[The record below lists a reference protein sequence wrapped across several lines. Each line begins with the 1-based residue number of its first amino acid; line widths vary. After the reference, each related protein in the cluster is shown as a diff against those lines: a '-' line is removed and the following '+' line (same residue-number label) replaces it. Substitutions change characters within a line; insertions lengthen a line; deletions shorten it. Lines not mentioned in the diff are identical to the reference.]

1 MFAAMHWIRYELAA
15 STNIGPTPA
24 GTVKTGGNPL
34 FNISTSLAS
43 FSLPFLLGVLALVV
57 DLTVIALPEPYPA
70 GQRTG
75 PLGRITHEGRTAIS
89 ADTWD
94 YLSA

>member
-15 STNIGPTPA
+15 STNTGPTPA

-34 FNISTSLAS
+34 FNISTSLA
-43 FSLPFLLGVLALVV
+43 FSLTFLLGVLALVV
-57 DLTVIALPEPYPA
+57 DLTVIALPKPYPA
-70 GQRTG
+70 DHRTG

-89 ADTWD
+89 ADTWN